1 MCPLIFGFWV
11 AQFKHELKLPELVQ
25 SFDLSLIQ
33 EKAPI
38 SQSMRLPNLRGVN
51 KDVFIE
57 WLIGNKVLVHYML
70 KKLTKKL
77 IEMSERNF
85 REKDKTLEW

>member
-1 MCPLIFGFWV
+1 
-11 AQFKHELKLPELVQ
+11 
-25 SFDLSLIQ
+25 
-33 EKAPI
+33 
-38 SQSMRLPNLRGVN
+38 MRLPNLRGIN

-57 WLIGNKVLVHYML
+57 WLIGNKVAAQYV

-85 REKDKTLEW
+85 REKDKTLNVNAIVRFQNLKIKCTLKL